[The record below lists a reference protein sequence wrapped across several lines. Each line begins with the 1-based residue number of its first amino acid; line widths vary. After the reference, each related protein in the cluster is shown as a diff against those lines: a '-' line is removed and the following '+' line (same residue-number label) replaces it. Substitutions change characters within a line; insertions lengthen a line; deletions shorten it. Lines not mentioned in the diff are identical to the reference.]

1 MYGFMNEN
9 LKMAFEDIYISAF
22 IVDAIISKTE
32 DFFANV
38 ENDYDPRTG
47 DIRNFVFKY
56 SGHEYCWSLMRGDN
70 HFCVK
75 IRRNELDQPFEI
87 QFSYDIYVDSEKN
100 KFKNIPDKDKYWNSE
115 MTKERVSEE
124 EFQFFSEYAKEL
136 DEIVED
142 KKDIQNLFNVRTNP
156 GSPIQST
163 YVVDDFIHKFEME
176 LSWMKS
182 EKYIVERIPFDK
194 FLRMDLDDLNY
205 NHTIYRLKERDPKTL
220 NQLKDF
226 LIRDLHLG
234 KRYRI
239 DNVYLNGLFY
249 IENCDIQDV
258 SQCGYDTID
267 ILCSENKPYKVCELY
282 TKEEND
288 ESKNTRH
295 K

>member
-22 IVDAIISKTE
+22 IVDALISKTE
-32 DFFANV
+32 DFFADV
-38 ENDYDPRTG
+38 ENDYDPRSG
-47 DIRNFVFKY
+47 DIRNFMFKY
-56 SGHEYCWSLMRGDN
+56 SEHEYHWSLMRGEN

-75 IRRNELDQPFEI
+75 IRRNELNQPFEI
-87 QFSYDIYVDSEKN
+87 QFSYDIYIDPEKN

-115 MTKERVSEE
+115 MTKERVSEK
-124 EFQFFSEYAKEL
+124 EFKFFSEYAKEL
-136 DEIVED
+136 DSIVED
-142 KKDIQNLFNVRTNP
+142 KKDIQNLLDVKTSSEFPTRGT
-156 GSPIQST
+156 
-163 YVVDDFIHKFEME
+163 VVDDFIHKFDME

-182 EKYIVERIPFDK
+182 EKYIVERVPFDK

-205 NHTIYRLKERDPKTL
+205 NGTIYRLKDRDPKTL

-226 LIRDLHLG
+226 LIRDLRLG

-249 IENCDIQDV
+249 IENCDIQDI

-282 TKEEND
+282 TKEENN
-288 ESKNTRH
+288 ESQNK
-295 K
+295 

>member
-1 MYGFMNEN
+1 MYGFMNDN

-22 IVDAIISKTE
+22 IVDTIISKTE
-32 DFFANV
+32 DFFADV
-38 ENDYDPRTG
+38 ENDYDPRLG

-56 SGHEYCWSLMRGDN
+56 SEHEYCWSLMRGDN

-87 QFSYDIYVDSEKN
+87 QFSYDIYIDPEKN
-100 KFKNIPDKDKYWNSE
+100 KLKNIPDKDKYWNSE

-136 DEIVED
+136 DTIVED
-142 KKDIQNLFNVRTNP
+142 KKEIQNLFNVRTNP
-156 GSPIQST
+156 GLPIQST

-182 EKYIVERIPFDK
+182 EEYVVERLAFNK

-205 NHTIYRLKERDPKTL
+205 NNTIYRLKDRDPKIL
-220 NQLKDF
+220 DKLRDF
-226 LIRDLHLG
+226 LIKDLQLG

-249 IENCDIQDV
+249 IENCDIQDI

-267 ILCSENKPYKVCELY
+267 ILCSGDKAYKVCELY
-282 TKEEND
+282 IEEEND
-288 ESKNTRH
+288 NES
-295 K
+295 